1 MTTISRALVTI
12 KHFKD
17 KFNASF
23 RDVQFS
29 GVFRGGKEIAT
40 GLDTK
45 EFIDRSRRDLQSI
58 QDKIE
63 ADFELRRKVNA
74 ANNTTMVEVAGKTMS
89 ISDALTYRM
98 HVLPN
103 LKQLYESLRN
113 DIRNAR
119 SSYADLERNYQNKI
133 DKADDELRAI
143 IEKREKPEIM
153 KMDDVL
159 EELKAKIDFFDLEFD
174 AILTEK
180 NPQIVLG

>member
-12 KHFKD
+12 KHFKE
-17 KFNASF
+17 KFNSSL
-23 RDVQFS
+23 RDACFS

-45 EFIDRSRRDLQSI
+45 EFIERARRDLQSI
-58 QDKIE
+58 QDKIQ
-63 ADFELRRKVNA
+63 ADFELRCKVNA
-74 ANNTTMVEVAGKTMS
+74 ANNATMIEVAGQTMS

-119 SSYADLERNYQNKI
+119 SSYADLERTYQNKI
-133 DKADDELRAI
+133 DKCDDEMRAL

-153 KMDDVL
+153 KMDEVL
-159 EELKAKIDFFDLEFD
+159 EELKTKIDFFDLEFD

-180 NPQIVLG
+180 NPQIVLK